1 VESRGVGRKA
11 KGAGSLLDRS
21 AAGLKGLAT
30 KAIFKAWRHKLPGGF
45 SKSDR
50 RCDAK
55 GVAMQDPTCIE
66 EAHGEYEER
75 FLEFI
80 KLLAAIGKDEKLFPK
95 DCRTCGTKYDSF
107 PQYLCATTPKGHT
120 LEDGSDVMH
129 RPFTMV
135 YRHCPCG
142 NTLVLTLTQETFPVL
157 DQMWAML
164 KHVAEERDQT
174 LQEVVSRFVEECADY
189 ILFRDNPCLHRSLS
203 EEQHDPR

>member
-1 VESRGVGRKA
+1 
-11 KGAGSLLDRS
+11 
-21 AAGLKGLAT
+21 
-30 KAIFKAWRHKLPGGF
+30 
-45 SKSDR
+45 
-50 RCDAK
+50 
-55 GVAMQDPTCIE
+55 MQDPTCIE
-66 EAHGEYEER
+66 EEHGEYDER

-80 KLLAAIGKDEKLFPK
+80 KLVAAIGKDEKLFPK

-120 LEDGSDVMH
+120 LEDGSDVMN

-164 KHVAEERDQT
+164 KLVAEERDQT
-174 LQEVVSRFVEECADY
+174 LQEVVSQFVEECEDY
-189 ILFRDNPCLHRSLS
+189 ILFRDNPCLGRTLS
-203 EEQHDPR
+203 EEQHDLG